1 MGPKPYSTYN
11 FEFLSLP
18 LLEESDLE
26 YDSTVKLRVF
36 SALSRVFWSLALVA
50 LACVRVL
57 FLVWMDLST
66 SAGDGPPCT
75 L

>member
-1 MGPKPYSTYN
+1 VGPKPYSTYR
-11 FEFLSLP
+11 FDFLSLP
-18 LLEESDLE
+18 FLEESDLE

-36 SALSRVFWSLALVA
+36 SAFARFAWSLVRPVLVW
-50 LACVRVL
+50 VRVL
-57 FLVWMDLST
+57 FLVVMALST